1 MPLFHG
7 EKMALSLASPMVA
20 NLAVVKA
27 NNSQKLVRYLPRSI
41 LVIDSVCG
49 GDIEHFDPQQYAA
62 RGRAAYVVHCPRKLA

>member
-27 NNSQKLVRYLPRSI
+27 NNSQKLGGYLPCSI
-41 LVIDSVCG
+41 MMVDSDCG
-49 GDIEHFDPQQYAA
+49 GDIAHFDPQQYAA
-62 RGRAAYVVHCPRKLA
+62 LGRGASVVQRP

>member
-20 NLAVVKA
+20 NSAVVKA

-41 LVIDSVCG
+41 LVLDSDCG
-49 GDIEHFDPQQYAA
+49 GDIAHFDPQQYAA
-62 RGRAAYVVHCPRKLA
+62 RGRGAYVV

>member
-27 NNSQKLVRYLPRSI
+27 NNSRKLVRYLPRSA
-41 LVIDSVCG
+41 LMVHSHCG
-49 GDIEHFDPQQYAA
+49 GDIEHFDPQQY
-62 RGRAAYVVHCPRKLA
+62 G

>member
-41 LVIDSVCG
+41 LVIDSVCV

-62 RGRAAYVVHCPRKLA
+62 RGRAAYVVHCRRKLA

>member
-62 RGRAAYVVHCPRKLA
+62 RGRAAYVVNCPRKLA